1 MNEQAKILRVFK
13 LISILKK
20 RPQSVVYLSEVFE
33 VSSRTVYRY
42 LSLLENLGFIIDKD
56 FNDRYFIANYEDH
69 KEGIDFTQEEAEL
82 VSELVETAAN
92 RHPLKDTIIKKLF
105 THSDIKHISDK
116 IVTARTG
123 LLIRKLRKA
132 LDDNHQVIL
141 EKYHSAHS
149 GSVADRLVEVVSF
162 SDDYESVYAYEV
174 ASQTMKT
181 FKVSR
186 ISSVHELDKPV
197 KHNDQHTQLEVDI
210 FGMAGTPTL
219 AIELELSFQAYLL
232 LIKEFPLS
240 INHLSI
246 LQPEEKRYLFT
257 CCVSQY
263 DGVGRFVLGL
273 VDQVKVVQNEAFKS
287 FLTSKLPTSF

>member
-13 LISILKK
+13 LISVLKK
-20 RPQSVVYLSEVFE
+20 RPQSVTYLSEVFE

-42 LSLLENLGFIIDKD
+42 LTLLENLGFIIEKD
-56 FNDRYFIANYEDH
+56 FNDCYFIANYEEH

-92 RHPLKDTIIKKLF
+92 KHPLKDTIIKKLF

-132 LDDNHQVIL
+132 LDNGHQVVL
-141 EKYHSAHS
+141 EKYHSANS
-149 GSVADRLVEVVSF
+149 GSVSDRLIEVVNF
-162 SDDYESVYAYEV
+162 SDDYESLYAFEV
-174 ASQTMKT
+174 SSQTMKT

-186 ISSVHELDKPV
+186 ISSVHELDKPI
-197 KHNDQHTQLEVDI
+197 KHQDQHSQLEVDI

-219 AIELELSFQAYLL
+219 PIELQLSFQAYLL

-240 INHLSI
+240 INHLSLI
-246 LQPEEKRYLFT
+246 NPEEKQYLLT
-257 CCVSQY
+257 CGVSQY
-263 DGVGRFVLGL
+263 EGVGRFVLGL
-273 VDQVKVVQNEAFKS
+273 IDQIQVIKSEEFKAFLRAKITV
-287 FLTSKLPTSF
+287 F